1 MPVRP
6 PVLPPPP
13 PPQAPPPPPRSGG
26 SICCGASGLGTVME
40 TEVSS
45 RALAE
50 PPTDGLLVMP
60 RQPLLAPTSTMEF
73 LPTQFLPSTQSPTKT
88 RRSAFGVPEHIQPQ
102 QAQSSDGPEP
112 QASLPAGWEG
122 SAEHV
127 SLQWQWPI
135 PDAMPWVTQT
145 AAPVSFTASHPRET
159 HCQSGLKSGGVIRLK
174 RRKAVEEEATRCK
187 QALTEEMMA
196 AKLSSLSLNNDHVY
210 GSNGFPAR
218 RDTQERDSK
227 YRQWE
232 EAYRRFCELEGRLE
246 EEEEDGE
253 KTGVFE
259 EGVYDMSDNPII
271 TLSCTLKEQL
281 RNTMT
286 DAITQLT
293 IDSIR
298 RPCMELVVWHPPDTM
313 LRETLRAI
321 ESDSRSPTP
330 VPGPATPSSRATT
343 SSAKLLPSVD
353 EGEVEPSCENVLV
366 ETALN
371 AAARPRTLLT
381 EEDMEL

>member
-1 MPVRP
+1 MTSTRPCAVTSERRDVRATSPRTEAVLLFGGSEWP
-6 PVLPPPP
+6 PVV
-13 PPQAPPPPPRSGG
+13 AY
-26 SICCGASGLGTVME
+26 
-40 TEVSS
+40 
-45 RALAE
+45 
-50 PPTDGLLVMP
+50 GLLP
-60 RQPLLAPTSTMEF
+60 APSGPHATAGKARTE
-73 LPTQFLPSTQSPTKT
+73 PSSSP
-88 RRSAFGVPEHIQPQ
+88 ID
-102 QAQSSDGPEP
+102 SD
-112 QASLPAGWEG
+112 ARPA
-122 SAEHV
+122 
-127 SLQWQWPI
+127 
-135 PDAMPWVTQT
+135 
-145 AAPVSFTASHPRET
+145 AAA
-159 HCQSGLKSGGVIRLK
+159 SGLKSGGVLRLK

-246 EEEEDGE
+246 EEEEEDGE

-293 IDSIR
+293 IDSM
-298 RPCMELVVWHPPDTM
+298 RPCMELVVWRPPDKM

-330 VPGPATPSSRATT
+330 VPGPATPSSRATSS

-366 ETALN
+366 ETDLN
-371 AAARPRTLLT
+371 AAARHRTLLT

>member
-1 MPVRP
+1 
-6 PVLPPPP
+6 
-13 PPQAPPPPPRSGG
+13 
-26 SICCGASGLGTVME
+26 
-40 TEVSS
+40 
-45 RALAE
+45 
-50 PPTDGLLVMP
+50 
-60 RQPLLAPTSTMEF
+60 MEF

-88 RRSAFGVPEHIQPQ
+88 RRSAFGVPEHVRPQ
-102 QAQSSDGPEP
+102 QAQSSDGPG
-112 QASLPAGWEG
+112 Q
-122 SAEHV
+122 
-127 SLQWQWPI
+127 
-135 PDAMPWVTQT
+135 
-145 AAPVSFTASHPRET
+145 
-159 HCQSGLKSGGVIRLK
+159 
-174 RRKAVEEEATRCK
+174 ATRCK

-246 EEEEDGE
+246 EEEEEDGE

-293 IDSIR
+293 IDSM
-298 RPCMELVVWHPPDTM
+298 RPCMELVVWRPPDKM

-330 VPGPATPSSRATT
+330 VPGPATPSSRATSS

-366 ETALN
+366 ETDLN
-371 AAARPRTLLT
+371 AAARHRTLLT